1 MGGEGYITKDFFI
14 LEFYKSCWQY
24 EIRFIFITLH
34 LTSKITT
41 CISSNSY
48 CHWNQKEVVIHAPTR
63 GATMYSVIS
72 SSILPFQST
81 LPQGERRFSRCLS
94 SFIPRFQST
103 LPQGERLHTARCP
116 GNISYFN
123 PRSHKG
129 SDPFFLCFFKAF
141 IISIHAP
148 TRGATQLDNP
158 QSQHRVDFNPRSHK
172 GSDILSLYHNDVN
185 MISIHAPTRG
195 AT

>member
-63 GATMYSVIS
+63 GAT
-72 SSILPFQST
+72 
-81 LPQGERRFSRCLS
+81 
-94 SFIPRFQST
+94 
-103 LPQGERLHTARCP
+103 
-116 GNISYFN
+116 
-123 PRSHKG
+123 
-129 SDPFFLCFFKAF
+129 FLNWLKVVDKK
-141 IISIHAP
+141 ISIHAP
-148 TRGATQLDNP
+148 TRGATAI
-158 QSQHRVDFNPRSHK
+158 SHK
-172 GSDILSLYHNDVN
+172 KIFLSSEIL
-185 MISIHAPTRG
+185 
-195 AT
+195 